1 MIRRPPRSTL
11 FPYTTLFRS
20 RSSLEGRFLKVNP
33 ALVTM
38 LGYDSEAQVLA
49 LELDRDVYVEPG
61 ARARVIEQAAG
72 LDRIT
77 GTEVQWKRQDGHRII
92 VRLSGRVVR
101 SEKGDV
107 RGFEMIAEAWTER

>member
-49 LELDRDVYVEPG
+49 LEPDRDVHVEPG

-72 LDRIT
+72 LDRLT
-77 GTEVQWKRQDGHRII
+77 GTDPQWKRQDGN
-92 VRLSGRVVR
+92 RLMLRRAGRPGGR
-101 SEKGDV
+101 
-107 RGFEMIAEAWTER
+107 A